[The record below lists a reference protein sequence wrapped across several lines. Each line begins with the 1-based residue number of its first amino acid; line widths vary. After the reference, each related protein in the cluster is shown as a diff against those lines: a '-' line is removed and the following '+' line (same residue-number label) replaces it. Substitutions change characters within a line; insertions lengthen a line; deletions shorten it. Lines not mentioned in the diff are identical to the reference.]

1 MTSSTTRPPGFVECY
16 VCQKEFGSRSIEIH
30 EPQCLAK
37 WRANN
42 SKLPKSRREASP
54 SPPPG
59 HPLHGAQ
66 LQVDMSPSPSVYTP
80 TSDPDELSSSWPD
93 QRQHLSRRADGR
105 PRSASQGHAEKKNR
119 PGTATLRRPKVLDM
133 SLKNAVDMSEMTRSM
148 VDQLILSRESQSGFS
163 DYSSDFTNSSSSS
176 PSSLAVPVIT
186 SASRPTR
193 KTSSLRNFVPRNRR
207 RPLEEVFMGPKNKVK
222 IPEPCKTCGKEQN
235 PERFHSHPLHMLKFK
250 SKGDEKSKSKPFKL
264 IVTKPTALKFKSKSL
279 DEEKKN
285 PSRKSKLKPPNVI
298 QRNAHSV
305 GSSPIVTKKS
315 HRDKERNASHH
326 KIVPLKKFIQNQKA
340 SISEGQKD
348 FNVEIYDG
356 DASPR
361 NVSESNINPLSQRQR
376 DMTLKENGESNGVMG
391 LHKAATHPSRGMGK
405 IEEESDSPTETQG
418 DAGAPPYK
426 PPPSTLNNTNTRL
439 NTSRTLVC
447 FICGREFG
455 SRSLPIHQPQCLEKW
470 KRENER
476 LPKNLRRPVPQ
487 EPDHHLT
494 QEEWNHFAWKT
505 AQVRGTNN
513 KRGSS
518 DGEVDS
524 TSHLC
529 QQEQQ
534 NHHQQNDEDFL
545 AQLVPCEMCGRTFFP
560 ERLEVHQRG
569 CKPPPGAP
577 AKKPQK
583 TRPESTSSS
592 SVLNSSMSVAKPTV
606 VCYIC
611 GREFGTMSI
620 TIHEPQCLRKWK
632 IENQSLPNHLQRPD
646 PRILRPSPTHNHSA
660 KYHVVTSFSS
670 STCKHPFGDIDG
682 KNYSKIDLKL
692 YNLTLGS
699 LKNY

>member
-1 MTSSTTRPPGFVECY
+1 MVRVIMVMKEDLAISPASTMTSSTTRPPGFVECY

-119 PGTATLRRPKVLDM
+119 PGTATLRRP
-133 SLKNAVDMSEMTRSM
+133 
-148 VDQLILSRESQSGFS
+148 
-163 DYSSDFTNSSSSS
+163 
-176 PSSLAVPVIT
+176 
-186 SASRPTR
+186 
-193 KTSSLRNFVPRNRR
+193 
-207 RPLEEVFMGPKNKVK
+207 K

-505 AQVRGTNN
+505 AQ
-513 KRGSS
+513 
-518 DGEVDS
+518 
-524 TSHLC
+524 
-529 QQEQQ
+529 
-534 NHHQQNDEDFL
+534 

-646 PRILRPSPTHNHSA
+646 PRKPDVVYDDEGNINREAMAEAAWKTHLQQLVKCEKCGRTFFPDRLIVHQKACLREA
-660 KYHVVTSFSS
+660 
-670 STCKHPFGDIDG
+670 
-682 KNYSKIDLKL
+682 
-692 YNLTLGS
+692 
-699 LKNY
+699 